1 MNDYIIEV
9 IINVISCFDVF
20 GAFIIIVSLFI
31 CGAFLLF
38 GGMVSDRMSKDDRK
52 TVLKTIIISCIF
64 MLIGALIVALTP
76 SEEVLH
82 QLICNL

>member
-9 IINVISCFDVF
+9 IINVVSGFDVF
-20 GAFIIIVSLFI
+20 GVFIIIVSLFI

-64 MLIGALIVALTP
+64 MLIGALIVVLTP

>member
-9 IINVISCFDVF
+9 IINIISGLDFL
-20 GAFIIIVSLFI
+20 GIIIIIASFLM

-38 GGMVSDRMSKDDRK
+38 GGMLSERMSEDDRK
-52 TVLKTIIISCIF
+52 ICLKTIIISCIF
-64 MLIGALIVALTP
+64 MLIGAVIIVLTP